1 MNNIN
6 KDINLPAEWVAQD
19 AILIAWPHA
28 ATDWDYILEETVACY
43 KQIARHILDCEDL
56 IVVTPNVEQAK
67 ADMAGIMAHAPHQVH
82 FYCIDTNDT
91 WARDFGPV
99 TVSVDGHTTAIDF
112 KFNAWGMK
120 YAADKDNQIVRQ
132 LDAHHIFNQPV
143 VDCHDFVLEGGSIE
157 SDGNG
162 TLMTTTSC
170 LLACNR
176 NEKMQLPDIEQ
187 YLKATLG
194 AKHIIWLKH
203 GMVAGDDTD
212 GHIDTL
218 ARFAPGNV
226 IVYNGTGDQHDA
238 QARSL
243 DEMKKE
249 LAAARNSEGQPYR
262 LVELPLPRP
271 IYDEKGCR
279 LPATYANF
287 LVTNGQVLVPTYN
300 QEDIDAKALE
310 TLQQAFP
317 GRTATGI
324 DCTSLIKQHGS
335 LHCVTMQ
342 IPHNTL
348 KL

>member
-1 MNNIN
+1 MNSIE
-6 KDINLPAEWVAQD
+6 KIINLPAEWQPQD

-28 ATDWDYILEETVACY
+28 ATDWNYILKDTIACY
-43 KQIARHILDCEDL
+43 KQIAQHILACEDL
-56 IVVTPNVEQAK
+56 IVVTPDVEQAK
-67 ADMAGIMAHAPHQVH
+67 ADMASVIVQAAHRVH

-99 TVSVDGHTTAIDF
+99 TVSVDGCMTALDF
-112 KFNAWGMK
+112 RFNAWGMK
-120 YAADKDNQIVRQ
+120 YAADKDNQIVRH
-132 LDAHHIFNQPV
+132 LAACHIFEQPV
-143 VDCHDFVLEGGSIE
+143 IDCHDFVLEGGSIE
-157 SDGNG
+157 TDGNG
-162 TLMTTTSC
+162 TLMTTTNC

-176 NEKMQLPDIEQ
+176 NEKMQQPGIER

-194 AKHIIWLKH
+194 IEHIIWLKH

-226 IVYNGTGDQHDA
+226 ILYNGTGGQHDA

-243 DEMKKE
+243 DEMKHE
-249 LAAARNSEGQPYR
+249 LAAARNCDGQPYR
-262 LVELPLPRP
+262 LIELPLPRP
-271 IYDEKGCR
+271 IHDENGHR

-287 LVTNGQVLVPTYN
+287 LVTNGKVLVPTYEQPDN
-300 QEDIDAKALE
+300 DTMALN
-310 TLQQAFP
+310 TIQQVFP
-317 GRTATGI
+317 GRAVAGI

-335 LHCVTMQ
+335 LHCITMQ
-342 IPHNTL
+342 IPQNTL